1 MSDDTQNPL
10 LDESHPAWLELAIA
24 YRYWIGG
31 GLTVL
36 FLTLT
41 IGVMVFG
48 LELPEITLSQ
58 PVKVFLFGGLLAAV
72 LGALPAA
79 KIVDWLYD
87 PPKRYIV
94 VLGLKESE
102 SPAIYEMTPAAWET
116 VWVEEGDLYQWENTN
131 HPVYEAE
138 SFDPEHM
145 IAEGTWRGSEP
156 DRELLRA
163 EKKVEELREEIEKE
177 ADMSIDLE
185 LSIASRV
192 RKATKAIG
200 QVIIEDYAATSTYEG
215 ERVRDVLSDLRQ
227 DVEAD
232 SGDGPHTSGE
242 KPVVGE
248 TELEAAVEG
257 LQAAAAEAR
266 PDGGENDG

>member
-1 MSDDTQNPL
+1 MTDSKNPL
-10 LDESHPAWLELAIA
+10 VDDSRPAWLELAIA

-31 GLTVL
+31 GLTVT
-36 FLTLT
+36 FLTLLL
-41 IGVMVFG
+41 GVVVFG
-48 LELPEITLSQ
+48 LELPEISLNQ
-58 PVKVFLFGGLLAAV
+58 PTKVFLFGGLLAAIS
-72 LGALPAA
+72 GALPAA
-79 KIVDWLYD
+79 KIIDWLYD
-87 PPKRYIV
+87 PPKRYV
-94 VLGLKESE
+94 VSLGLKKSE
-102 SPAIYEMTPAAWET
+102 TPAIYELTPTAWES

-138 SFDPEHM
+138 SFDPENL
-145 IAEGTWRGSEP
+145 IAEGTWRGSKS

-227 DVEAD
+227 DVED
-232 SGDGPHTSGE
+232 DTGDGPHTTGE

-248 TELEAAVEG
+248 TELEAAVDG

-266 PDGGENDG
+266 PDGGEESG